1 MTLTLTELRT
11 QVSVHLN
18 DTGKL
23 IWTDTLL
30 DSSIRSALQALGQAL
45 GETLSLDGLDEAT
58 ETTLAEDH
66 QQALVVGAVAHAL
79 SLRVTGKFED
89 ARPGGAPMDRVADW
103 AGKQMAR
110 FEHLLAEIRLQSHQT
125 AEGGPYDAWDWEEEG

>member
-1 MTLTLTELRT
+1 MSLTLAEVRA

-30 DSSIRSALQALGQAL
+30 DSSIRSALQALGRAL
-45 GETLSLDGLDEAT
+45 GEALTLDGLDGAP
-58 ETTLAEDH
+58 ETTLAEDD

-79 SLRVTGKFED
+79 KLRVTGKFEN
-89 ARPGGAPMDRVADW
+89 ARTGGAPMGELADW
-103 AGKQMAR
+103 AAKQMER
-110 FEHLLAEIRLQSHQT
+110 FERLLADLMRPGIGRRRDE
-125 AEGGPYDAWDWEEEG
+125 PDCNWELYR

>member
-1 MTLTLTELRT
+1 MSLSLAEVRA

-30 DSSIRSALQALGQAL
+30 DSSIRSALQALGGVLDEAL
-45 GETLSLDGLDEAT
+45 TLDGLDEAT
-58 ETTLAEDH
+58 ETSLAEDY

-79 SLRVTGKFED
+79 SLRVIGKFED
-89 ARPGGAPMDRVADW
+89 ARTDGAPMEELADW

-110 FEHLLAEIRLQSHQT
+110 FERLLVDIRLQSHQT
-125 AEGGPYDAWDWEEEG
+125 AEGGPYDAWDWEAEG

>member
-1 MTLTLTELRT
+1 MSLTLEDIRT

-30 DSSIRSALQALGQAL
+30 DTSIRSALQALGRAL
-45 GETLSLDGLDEAT
+45 GEAQTLDGLDGAT
-58 ETTLAEDH
+58 ETTLEEDH

-79 SLRVTGKFED
+79 NLRVSGKFED
-89 ARPGGAPMDRVADW
+89 ARTGGAPMGELADW

-110 FEHLLAEIRLQSHQT
+110 FERLLVDIRLKSHQM
-125 AEGGPYDAWDWEEEG
+125 AEGGPYDAWEWEAEG